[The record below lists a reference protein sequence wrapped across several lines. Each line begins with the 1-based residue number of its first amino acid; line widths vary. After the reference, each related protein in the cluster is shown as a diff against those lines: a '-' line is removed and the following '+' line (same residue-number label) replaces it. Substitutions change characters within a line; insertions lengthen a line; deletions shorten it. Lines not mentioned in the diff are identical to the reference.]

1 MEGRRVGPEKNV
13 RVILDVHV
21 RPRARKREVR
31 QTGERQF
38 RVWVV
43 APPSK
48 GEANSEVVEA
58 LAGHL
63 KLPKSRLKI
72 LRGESSPF
80 KRVEI
85 LPA

>member
-1 MEGRRVGPEKNV
+1 LDGRRGGPEKSV

-21 RPRARKREVR
+21 RPRSRKREVR

-38 RVWVV
+38 DIRVV

-48 GEANSEVVEA
+48 GEANAEVVEA

-72 LRGESSPF
+72 LRGAGSRL
-80 KRVEI
+80 KRVEV